1 MELDHSKG
9 TAFSNFRALTSDPNK
24 AECEQLIRN
33 MATLFSH
40 VVDRCDD
47 EQIAQ
52 YDEVLCQLAELVESE
67 ARADVAQILAPLSRA
82 PGTVVIKLAHD
93 EVEVATPLL
102 EFSSVLSDDDLIEII
117 ESQSEGHR
125 SAIAGRSSVADR
137 VCSSICH
144 HAENETVKKLV
155 ENEKAEIGP
164 EAGPSLI
171 QRAAKD
177 ESIAGSMGHR
187 HDVDWRSI
195 YSTLDDASKRVF
207 STLART
213 HMKIDRANVD
223 AAKKVVVNKIKERV
237 GFNATEWTVAW
248 GQVRALSDRRQ
259 LDMKALERFCRF
271 SYAHHSAAAIAL
283 MLRIQ
288 PEVMVKWFAG
298 QDVGAFIVAAR
309 ALDMSPESFAKAI
322 AIVPWRDKLNA
333 DDLQLASARY
343 ESLSFHD
350 AREIF
355 EMWRAHSFRRPQQ
368 NRRVA

>member
-125 SAIAGRSSVADR
+125 SAIAGRPSVADR
-137 VCSSICH
+137 VSSSICD
-144 HAENETVKKLV
+144 HAENETIVKLM
-155 ENEKAEIGP
+155 ENEHAEIGP
-164 EAGPSLI
+164 EAGPVLI

-177 ESIAGSMGHR
+177 EKIAGTMGHR
-187 HDVDWRSI
+187 RDVDWRSI

-213 HMKIDRANVD
+213 HLNIDRSNVD

-248 GQVRALSDRRQ
+248 GQVKALSDRRQ

-271 SYAHHSAAAIAL
+271 SYAHHVAAAIAL

-298 QDVGAFIVAAR
+298 QDVGAFTVAAR
-309 ALDMSPESFAKAI
+309 ALDLSPESFAKAI
-322 AIVPWRDKLNA
+322 AIVPWRDKLST

-368 NRRVA
+368 NRQVA

>member
-9 TAFSNFRALTSDPNK
+9 TAFANFRALTSDTNT

-33 MATLFSH
+33 MATLFSN

-52 YDEVLCQLAELVESE
+52 YDEVLCQLAEMVESE
-67 ARADVAQILAPLSRA
+67 ARAEVAQILAPLSRA

-125 SAIAGRSSVADR
+125 SAIAGREAVADR
-137 VCSSICH
+137 VSGSLCNLSETATIVKLM
-144 HAENETVKKLV
+144 ENEH
-155 ENEKAEIGP
+155 AEIGP
-164 EAGPSLI
+164 LAGPALI

-177 ESIAGSMGHR
+177 ETIGAQLAYR
-187 HDVDWRSI
+187 KDVDWRSI
-195 YSTLDDASKRVF
+195 YTSLDDAGKRVF

-213 HMKIDRANVD
+213 HLHVDRANVD
-223 AAKKVVVNKIKERV
+223 EAKKVVVNKIKERV
-237 GFNATEWTVAW
+237 GFNATEWKVAW
-248 GQVRALSDRRQ
+248 GQVRALQDRRK
-259 LDMKALERFCRF
+259 LDMVALERFCRF
-271 SYAHHSAAAIAL
+271 SYGHHSAAAIAL

-298 QDVGAFIVAAR
+298 QDVGAFTVAAR
-309 ALDMSPESFAKAI
+309 ALDMTPASFAKALEV
-322 AIVPWRDKLNA
+322 VPWREKLSPE
-333 DDLQLASARY
+333 DLQVASTRY

-368 NRRVA
+368 NRQVA